1 MTDIEIAQGNV
12 KENIVDVAKRVGLK
26 EKDLLLYGTDK
37 AKINYS
43 SDKRKAKLVLV
54 TAINPTPYGEGKT
67 TVSIGLGDA
76 LNKLKKNPVI
86 VLREPSMGPVFGI
99 KGGATGGG
107 YSQVVPMEDINLH
120 FTGDFHAIT
129 SANDLLCAAIDN
141 HIYHG
146 NKLDIDRVVFKRCL
160 DVNDRALRKI
170 TLENRND
177 SFSLTAASEIIALF
191 CLAT

>member
-67 TVSIGLGDA
+67 TVSIGLADGIH
-76 LNKLKKNPVI
+76 KLGKNVCLA
-86 VLREPSMGPVFGI
+86 LREP
-99 KGGATGGG
+99 
-107 YSQVVPMEDINLH
+107 
-120 FTGDFHAIT
+120 
-129 SANDLLCAAIDN
+129 
-141 HIYHG
+141 
-146 NKLDIDRVVFKRCL
+146 
-160 DVNDRALRKI
+160 
-170 TLENRND
+170 
-177 SFSLTAASEIIALF
+177 
-191 CLAT
+191 

>member
-43 SDKRKAKLVLV
+43 SDKHKAKLVLV

-146 NKLDIDRVVFKRCL
+146 NKLDIDRVVFKR
-160 DVNDRALRKI
+160 
-170 TLENRND
+170 
-177 SFSLTAASEIIALF
+177 
-191 CLAT
+191 